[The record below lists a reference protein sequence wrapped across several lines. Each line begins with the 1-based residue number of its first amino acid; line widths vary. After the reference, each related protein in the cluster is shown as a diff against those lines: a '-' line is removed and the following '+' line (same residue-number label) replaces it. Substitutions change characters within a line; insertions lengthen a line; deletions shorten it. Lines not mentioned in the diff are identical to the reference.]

1 MRSSLPLGKSS
12 LLSSLVLA
20 ATLTLSGCSSPVS
33 EAELVARASEAIAN
47 GDLAAAELDVKT
59 ALQQNPENAA
69 ARSLY
74 GQIYL
79 RQINPSSAVIEFERS
94 LESSPSN
101 ATRMLLAKALV
112 QAGESAELLSE
123 FDLGAYASIS
133 SEPEFHAVLARAYL
147 AQTQYEKARAALA
160 SASEAGNE
168 YVDITRA
175 VFALQLDNDSD
186 GAKSLLHDVVERSPA
201 NAHAW
206 SLLGIIAINDEDR
219 DAAEEYFAQASIAN
233 PYRLGDRLQ
242 LVTTQIRLGKGE
254 AADKDLAQLEQLIPN
269 YPEVNFLRGQ
279 LYFDAGDYEN
289 AIDAFSQVLS
299 VNPSHTGAL
308 LLSANANVRQ
318 QNLATAQRQF
328 SQFLSQQPGHLQ
340 ASLQLADV
348 WWQLGEPDQTEAI
361 ARDILKEHKMDV
373 RALGLLAMALAA
385 QNMPAESAQAY
396 QQIAE
401 LQPESAETLV
411 ALGSQLLVSGE
422 AEAGID
428 QLQAAIAL
436 DPSSAPARE
445 RLIEAQLSVNDVTAA
460 EEAAR
465 DYRVQAPES
474 PRSAV
479 YLGRVL
485 LQSEDLSGARLAFEE
500 ALEIDPGNIGASG
513 GMAALAILDDDVEG
527 AIDAFR
533 VALNANPGEVVTSM
547 NLAVLQEQ
555 VGDMAGMQ
563 ETLSVAVDVNPK
575 AVEPRLALARY
586 ELGQRQPAEAIN
598 LINPVKESHE
608 SDYRVHQL
616 LARAYMV
623 SGQPEAAAN
632 SARTLLALQ
641 GDDPNVLAVVAQVEI
656 VNGRPDVAES
666 HLLKALETRP
676 ESSDLRKMLVSVLIQ
691 QSRAERASE
700 EIAKLPKD
708 VRNEAAVVVVRGR
721 LALAAG
727 DPAEAK
733 ALFQQ
738 AFEQDRSS
746 VNLVFLATAQWMAG
760 DRVEVF
766 DALESW
772 LGDYPDDVLVLNELA
787 SRKLESGSE
796 DEAEQHY
803 RTLLALQPE
812 NALVLNNLAW
822 LLRTTDV
829 EEALDFIA
837 RADRIV
843 PNSPQIKDTY
853 AMVELERGKFERALN
868 LNQKAI
874 DSAQGDRN
882 IRFNRAQILS
892 RAGQKDEAV
901 DLLRELVAGPAFAS
915 QADAKALL
923 DTL

>member
-1 MRSSLPLGKSS
+1 MFLRLTMLAFILVSSLALG
-12 LLSSLVLA
+12 A
-20 ATLTLSGCSSPVS
+20 CSSPIS
-33 EAELVARASEAIAN
+33 EEELIVRATEAFAS
-47 GDLAAAELDVKT
+47 GDLPAAELDVKT

-79 RQINPSSAVIEFERS
+79 RQVNPSSAVIEFERS

-101 ATRMLLAKALV
+101 ATRMLLAKALA

-147 AQTQYEKARAALA
+147 AQTEYEKARAALA
-160 SASEAGNE
+160 SASEEGND
-168 YVDITRA
+168 YIDITRA
-175 VFALQLDNDSD
+175 VLVLQLDKDSD
-186 GAKSLLHDVVERSPA
+186 GAKSLLSDLVERSPA

-206 SLLGIIAINDEDR
+206 SLLGIIAINDGDR
-219 DAAEEYFAQASIAN
+219 DAAERYFAQASIAN

-242 LVTTQIRLGKGE
+242 LVNTQIRLGKGE
-254 AADKDLAQLEQLIPN
+254 AADKDLAQLEKLIPN

-279 LYFDAGDYEN
+279 LYFDAGDYKN
-289 AIDAFSQVLS
+289 ALDAFSQVLS
-299 VNPSHTGAL
+299 ANPIHTGAL
-308 LLSANANVRQ
+308 LLSANANVRE

-348 WWQLGEPDQTEAI
+348 WWKLGEPGQTEI
-361 ARDILKEHKMDV
+361 VARDILKEHKMDV

-385 QNMPAESAQAY
+385 QNMHAESAQAY
-396 QQIAE
+396 QQIAD

-411 ALGSQLLVSGE
+411 ALGSQLLVAGD

-436 DPSSAPARE
+436 DPASAPARE
-445 RLIEAQLSVNDVTAA
+445 RLIEAQLAVNDLMAA

-465 DYRVQAPES
+465 DYRVQAPAS

-485 LQSEDLSGARLAFEE
+485 LQSEDLSGARSAFEE
-500 ALEIDPGNIGASG
+500 ALEIEPGNVGASG
-513 GMAALAILDDDVEG
+513 GMAALAILDEDLDG
-527 AIDAFR
+527 AIDAFKA
-533 VALNANPGEVVTSM
+533 ALHANPGDVVTSM

-555 VGDMAGMQ
+555 VGDLEGMQ
-563 ETLSVAVDVNPK
+563 ETLNLAVEANSG

-586 ELGQRQPAEAIN
+586 ELSQSQPNEAIN
-598 LINPVKESHE
+598 LINPLKETNE

-616 LARAYMV
+616 LARAYV
-623 SGQPEAAAN
+623 LSGQPEAAQN
-632 SARTLLALQ
+632 SARTLLALR
-641 GDDPNVLAVVAQVEI
+641 GDDPSVLAIVAKVEMA
-656 VNGRPDVAES
+656 NGRPDVAES
-666 HLLKALETRP
+666 HLMKALEMRP
-676 ESSDLRKMLVSVLIQ
+676 ESSDLRKMLVGVLIQ
-691 QSRAERASE
+691 QGRAEQASE
-700 EIAKLPKD
+700 EIAKLPQD

-733 ALFQQ
+733 VLFQQ
-738 AFEQDRSS
+738 AFDQDRSS

-772 LGDYPDDVLVLNELA
+772 LEDYPDDALVLNELA

-803 RTLLALQPE
+803 RTLLALQPD

-822 LLRTTDV
+822 LVRTTDV
-829 EEALDFIA
+829 DEALDFIA

-843 PNSPQIKDTY
+843 PNSPQIKDTN

-868 LNQKAI
+868 LNQKAL
-874 DSAQGDRN
+874 DSAQDDPN

-892 RAGQKDEAV
+892 RAGQKDEAA